1 MSLTFGP
8 FIVLETLLAATVLAL
23 FIWRKMVSRNE
34 DDNIHVLHGTT
45 VVPEQEAISHKLDVI
60 DKWGK
65 IMTVVTVVF
74 GLLLGAAYVYDGF
87 VKASN
92 LGS

>member
-1 MSLTFGP
+1 MNLNFGP
-8 FIVLETLLAATVLAL
+8 FIALETLLAVAVLAL

-34 DDNIHVLHGTT
+34 DDNIHVLHGATA
-45 VVPEQEAISHKLDVI
+45 VPEQEALSHKLDVI

-74 GLLLGAAYVYDGF
+74 GLLLAAAYTYNSF

>member
-1 MSLTFGP
+1 MNLNLGP
-8 FIVLETLLAATVLAL
+8 FIALETLLAVSVLAL

-34 DDNIHVLHGTT
+34 DDNIHVLHGAG
-45 VVPEQEAISHKLDVI
+45 VVPEQEAIAHKLDVI

-65 IMTVVTVVF
+65 ILTVVTVVF
-74 GLLLGAAYVYDGF
+74 GLLLAAAYTYQGF